1 MRKPMKHANLY
12 FAASLMMAGCAQTQP
27 ATIPDAPEPPVAAA
41 PPAITMGN
49 GAANWIITEGATRNG
64 STFTFPEVQI
74 DGPGWLV
81 MHPFENGKPNGDI
94 YVGASYLAD
103 GSHSAV
109 DIEINRAAA
118 PGDMFIVMLHS
129 DVDRDQQFD
138 FVFVGDT
145 GQVEDKAVF
154 EGNKM
159 IGHPYRAP

>member
-1 MRKPMKHANLY
+1 MQHSPLRLAPAL
-12 FAASLMMAGCAQTQP
+12 FTATILLASCAQTPAAKAPQP
-27 ATIPDAPEPPVAAA
+27 PAAPEPP
-41 PPAITMGN
+41 PAMTMGN
-49 GAANWIITEGATRNG
+49 GAANWIITDGATRNG

-109 DIEINRAAA
+109 DIEINREASA
-118 PGDMFIVMLHS
+118 GDMFIVMLHS
-129 DVDRDQQFD
+129 DVDQDQNFD
-138 FVFVGDT
+138 FVFVGNT

-154 EGNKM
+154 EGSKM
-159 IGHPYRAP
+159 IGQAYRSP